1 MNDDINALIEQ
12 RHARAAFDRAAA
24 SYDEH
29 AALQRHVVD
38 HLAESLE
45 VMTVTPRTLLDIGAG
60 TGYCAQTLARH
71 YPRTRITL
79 ADFAP
84 AMLRAARAKAPRWRS
99 RRNYVCAEAERLP
112 FADRSFDLVF
122 SSLTFQ
128 WCNDLDAVFD
138 ECARVLRPDGLFIF
152 SSLGPDTLREL
163 RASWATVDATPRVN
177 RFIDMHDVGDAL
189 VRAGFSSPVLEC
201 DRITVTYPDVYAV
214 MRDLRGI
221 GAINTLAARRR
232 GLSTRRELQCM
243 AEAYESFRA
252 NGKLPATYEV
262 VYAHAWR
269 PQPGTRAQDGST
281 VATFPFADIARRTRP

>member
-1 MNDDINALIEQ
+1 MSENEAIIDK
-12 RHARAAFDRAAA
+12 RHTRAAFDRAAQ

-38 HLAESLE
+38 HLADSLE
-45 VMTVTPRTLLDIGAG
+45 VMTVTPRTALDIGAG
-60 TGYCAQTLARH
+60 TGYCAQMLAEH
-71 YPRTRITL
+71 YPRTQITL

-99 RRNYVCAEAERLP
+99 RRSYVCAEAEHLP

-128 WCNDLDAVFD
+128 WCTDLDAVF
-138 ECARVLRPDGLFIF
+138 EQCARVLRPDGLFIF
-152 SSLGPDTLREL
+152 SSLGPDTLYEL
-163 RASWATVDATPRVN
+163 RESWAAVDDTPRVN

-189 VRAGFSSPVLEC
+189 VRAGFSSPVIEC
-201 DRITVTYPDVYAV
+201 DRITVNYPDVYAV

-221 GAINTLAARRR
+221 GAVNTLAGRRR
-232 GLSTRRELQCM
+232 GLSTRRDLQRM
-243 AEAYESFRA
+243 AEAYEAFRTDD
-252 NGKLPATYEV
+252 KLPATYEV

-281 VATFPFADIARRTRP
+281 VATFPFADLARRSSR

>member
-1 MNDDINALIEQ
+1 MNDIDEGLIDK
-12 RHARAAFDRAAA
+12 RLTRAAFDRAAPG
-24 SYDEH
+24 YDEH

-45 VMTVTPRTLLDIGAG
+45 VMTVAPRTLLDIGAG
-60 TGYCAQTLARH
+60 TGYCAQTLAKH
-71 YPRTRITL
+71 YPRARMIL

-99 RRNYVCAEAERLP
+99 RRSYVCAEAENLP
-112 FADRSFDLVF
+112 FPDRSFDLIF

-128 WCNDLDAVFD
+128 WCNDLDRVF
-138 ECARVLRPDGLFIF
+138 EQCARVLRPDGLFIF
-152 SSLGPDTLREL
+152 SSLGPDTLCEL
-163 RASWATVDATPRVN
+163 RESWATIDDAARVN

-189 VRAGFSSPVLEC
+189 VRAGFSSPVIEC
-201 DRITVTYPDVYAV
+201 DRVTVNYADVSAI

-221 GAINTLAARRR
+221 GAVNTLAGRRR
-232 GLSTRRELQCM
+232 GLSTRRDFQRM
-243 AEAYESFRA
+243 TEAYESFRE
-252 NGKLPATYEV
+252 NGRLPATYEV

-281 VATFPFADIARRTRP
+281 VATFPFADLARR